1 VKEMAIKKIY
11 EIKGEE
17 KIEMK
22 SAKVWRAGNKARI
35 YLNDGTKDFI
45 NITDRSTD
53 DVFDFEGT
61 IAEQVNENT
70 LRINGRR
77 IFEMEVIETEA
88 EKLIKG
94 EKAKGDRIN
103 AAIDMAEAGDLLGA
117 VESVR
122 DLIRREEDYNWV
134 INRIN
139 NGKEKGK
146 KNRVLD
152 FLCDPYKIKKSLI

>member
-1 VKEMAIKKIY
+1 MAIKKVY

-17 KIEMK
+17 KVEMK

-35 YLNDGTKDFI
+35 YLNDDTKDYI
-45 NITDRSTD
+45 NITERGQDSF
-53 DVFDFEGT
+53 FDFEGT

-77 IFEMEVIETEA
+77 VFEMEVVETEA
-88 EKLIKG
+88 EKLIKS
-94 EKAKGDRIN
+94 EASKADRIN

-152 FLCDPYKIKKSLI
+152 FLCDPYKIRKSLI

>member
-1 VKEMAIKKIY
+1 MAIKKVY

-17 KIEMK
+17 KVEMT

-35 YLNDGTKDFI
+35 YLNDDTEDYI
-45 NITDRSTD
+45 NITERGQDSL
-53 DVFDFEGT
+53 FDFEGT
-61 IAEQVNENT
+61 IAEQLDENT

-77 IFEMEVIETEA
+77 VFEMEVVETEA
-88 EKLIKG
+88 EKLIKS
-94 EKAKGDRIN
+94 EKGKADRIN

-134 INRIN
+134 INRIT

-146 KNRVLD
+146 KSRVLD

>member
-1 VKEMAIKKIY
+1 MGIKKIY

-22 SAKVWRAGNKARI
+22 GAKVWRAGNKARI
-35 YLNDGTKDFI
+35 YLNDDTKDFI
-45 NITDRSTD
+45 NITDRGQD
-53 DVFDFEGT
+53 DAFDFEGT
-61 IAEQVNENT
+61 IAEQINENT

-77 IFEMEVIETEA
+77 VFEMEVVETEA
-88 EKLIKG
+88 EKFV
-94 EKAKGDRIN
+94 ESERAKANRIN

-122 DLIRREEDYNWV
+122 DLIHREEDYEWV
-134 INRIN
+134 VNRIN